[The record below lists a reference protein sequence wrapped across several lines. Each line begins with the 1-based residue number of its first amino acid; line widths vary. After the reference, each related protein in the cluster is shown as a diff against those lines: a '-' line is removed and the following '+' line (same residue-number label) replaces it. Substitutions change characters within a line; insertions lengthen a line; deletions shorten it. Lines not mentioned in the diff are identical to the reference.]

1 MTYHLCHMYARCTK
15 SISIPVPVAYAD
27 LAAYRA
33 RQHLEAALEDASASS
48 DSSGGSDHLQPLP
61 PSVLE
66 SIRLT
71 GDFYKNMYFV

>member
-1 MTYHLCHMYARCTK
+1 MYARCTK

-33 RQHLEAALEDASASS
+33 RQHLEAALEDTSASS
-48 DSSGGSDHLQPLP
+48 DSSGGSDHLNPLP
-61 PSVLE
+61 ASMIE

-71 GDFYKNMYFV
+71 DDFHKTMYFV